1 MKYAYAIIIFI
12 LTLLIF
18 SGCEF
23 SPNPKD
29 HGLPTMEELLQS
41 PYVETLPYWQET
53 DPEAQKKIKEGLL
66 QEKEFFYKY
75 ANKIYLS
82 YPPKELLGA
91 HIILSN
97 NLYKELEKKHPK
109 LLERLNRQHT
119 GYYGADTFELFQDYF
134 DLLITY
140 QKNR

>member
-1 MKYAYAIIIFI
+1 MKTLTSFI
-12 LTLLIF
+12 VLAVLLGLLSACKF
-18 SGCEF
+18 ST
-23 SPNPKD
+23 NPKD